1 MTINEAIEHCKD
13 VVLHCDNKECA
24 YEHVQLMDWLKELKC
39 LRLVVDKKYL
49 DDIALLKKAWG
60 NDYDYYFEKNLV
72 EIWQGCLQNQNQQE
86 NQQKYSKRQSREDS
100 K

>member
-24 YEHVQLMDWLKELKC
+24 YEHVQLMNWLKELKC

-49 DDIALLKKAWG
+49 DDIALLKSMGK
-60 NDYDYYFEKNLV
+60 
-72 EIWQGCLQNQNQQE
+72 
-86 NQQKYSKRQSREDS
+86 
-100 K
+100 